1 MHGACARHS
10 VRGGVG
16 ASEEYEWG
24 EDCGGSSAELI
35 CVAAYRAATSVATFK
50 VNELIVL
57 GARSNKIGK
66 QSRASYMDHVTVYPY
81 NGYIK
86 STNLIVRHVM
96 SLTCTLKRLL
106 VCYGTAKHAK
116 TQHVNYSNT
125 RA

>member
-1 MHGACARHS
+1 MRIVTTIRCRAASPPLLRTEPLAAPIVDEDDDEEEGAYARHS

-57 GARSNKIGK
+57 GARSNFIGH
-66 QSRASYMDHVTVYPY
+66 QSRASY
-81 NGYIK
+81 
-86 STNLIVRHVM
+86 
-96 SLTCTLKRLL
+96 
-106 VCYGTAKHAK
+106 
-116 TQHVNYSNT
+116 
-125 RA
+125 